1 MFDPPQ
7 FAPPSH
13 PPPHRL
19 QVLPSPMAGVSFR
32 SLVTTALL
40 LLYYCCTTDS
50 VSFYCCFYHCFTDDD
65 GRGSSAT
72 PTRRS
77 SGRALGQ
84 TSFRA
89 KRNWTGNRRACSSY
103 TKPTAKCRHTHT
115 FTHTHTHTHTPRER
129 CIERA
134 SGSTPVSVVN

>member
-40 LLYYCCTTDS
+40 LSASLLTAAFTTALLTTTGVWGGGFSDPYS
-50 VSFYCCFYHCFTDDD
+50 EV
-65 GRGSSAT
+65 
-72 PTRRS
+72 
-77 SGRALGQ
+77 LGQ
-84 TSFRA
+84 GLGADLISRQKELDRQQARMLVLHETDREMQA
-89 KRNWTGNRRACSSY
+89 Y
-103 TKPTAKCRHTHT
+103 
-115 FTHTHTHTHTPRER
+115 THTPPPHYTHHTRTHTRTHTAREMY
-129 CIERA
+129 
-134 SGSTPVSVVN
+134 